1 MWLKVVCVCVC
12 VCVCVRARAGA
23 HAGMCVCVCLSVCV
37 CVRVCREVGC
47 NVTHRSRRVV
57 VRLDAVVD
65 VGRAGYICDL
75 DYVSKTLQ

>member
-1 MWLKVVCVCVC
+1 M
-12 VCVCVRARAGA
+12 CVCVRARA
-23 HAGMCVCVCLSVCV
+23 CVYVCVCLCVCV

-75 DYVSKTLQ
+75 DYVSKTLH